1 MPFADSAS
9 GEGVET
15 PKMAG
20 ALSLPVVWSED
31 GGPPLP
37 GRLDLTADSL
47 HLSGGS
53 RDEPRTRTIAL
64 ADVAAVRIARGAHER
79 LTDRAALVIELRD
92 GRRISVAGIDRPGS
106 LHELAERL
114 QRAVRFS
121 R

>member
-1 MPFADSAS
+1 
-9 GEGVET
+9 
-15 PKMAG
+15 MAG
-20 ALSLPVVWSED
+20 SLSVPVVWSED

-53 RDEPRTRTIAL
+53 RDEPRTRTVAL
-64 ADVAAVRIARGAHER
+64 AEVAAVRIARGAHER
-79 LTDRAALVIELRD
+79 LIDRAALVVELRD
-92 GRRISVAGIDRPGS
+92 GRRISIAGIDRPGT

-114 QRAVRFS
+114 QRGARLS

>member
-1 MPFADSAS
+1 
-9 GEGVET
+9 
-15 PKMAG
+15 MAG

-31 GGPPLP
+31 GGPASP

-47 HLSGGS
+47 LFSGGS

-64 ADVAAVRIARGAHER
+64 AEVAAVRIARGAGER
-79 LTDRAALVIELRD
+79 LGERAALIVELRD
-92 GRRISVAGIDRPGS
+92 GSRVSIADIHRPGT

-114 QRAVRFS
+114 QRTVRLS